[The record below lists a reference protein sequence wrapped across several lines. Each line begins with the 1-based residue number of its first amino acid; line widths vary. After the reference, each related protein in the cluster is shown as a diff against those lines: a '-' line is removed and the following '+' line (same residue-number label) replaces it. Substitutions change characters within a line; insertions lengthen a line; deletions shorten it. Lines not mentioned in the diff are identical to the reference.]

1 MSHDSSLCPFLSLI
15 KGMKHKGRGLSKGV
29 QSVSGVLKE
38 LLASLRSSCLNEI
51 PHLPRGRGLNH
62 VVP

>member
-1 MSHDSSLCPFLSLI
+1 MSHDSSLCPFLSLTKGI
-15 KGMKHKGRGLSKGV
+15 KHRGKELIKGV

-38 LLASLRSSCLNEI
+38 LLAILRSCLHEI
-51 PHLPRGRGLNH
+51 PHLPRGRGLDH